1 LAPNTAALIAARAA
15 QGVGGALLVPGSLAI
30 ISAAFPADERGKAIG
45 TWAGFSALT
54 TAVGPVLGGWLVDAL
69 SWRAIFFINVPIA
82 LLTLGLAFCHVPES
96 RDATDDGTMD
106 WRGDLPPSLREHYTR
121 FVATTEQSAPLQRI
135 GTFS

>member
-15 QGVGGALLVPGSLAI
+15 QGAGGALLVPGSLAI
-30 ISAAFPADERGKAIG
+30 ISAAFPEDERGKAIG

-82 LLTLGLAFCHVPES
+82 LLTLGWHFGTCLTA
-96 RDATDDGTMD
+96 ATPRMMG
-106 WRGDLPPSLREHYTR
+106 P
-121 FVATTEQSAPLQRI
+121 
-135 GTFS
+135 